1 MFQTKQ
7 EIIAL
12 IRRNYWKRKLQLS
25 SPKLKKEIQSSVLN
39 THTEVKWSIILRE
52 TLGMFLNSPKP
63 YLPKPIRFCYLNEIQ
78 IIFD

>member
-25 SPKLKKEIQSSVLN
+25 SPNLN

-63 YLPKPIRFCYLNEIQ
+63 YLPKPIRFCCLNEIQ